1 MSKPKAIG
9 AALSL
14 MMLTAILTG
23 CTSGA
28 NLWKIDTDLSN
39 GGLIYFTNDTIDY
52 PEAMGYLTF
61 SSDGSLLIGDYI
73 SEEECIEHDDVSYWV
88 QSEEVCYIDN
98 NELAVGVTWRLDD
111 EQTMLWM
118 GSMILDQERRGWVVQ
133 WDSNLHTCP
142 LPMAVIFFD

>member
-23 CTSGA
+23 CTSGD
-28 NLWKIDTDLSN
+28 NLGKIEKDLSN
-39 GGLIYFTNDTIDY
+39 GGWIYFTNDTIDH

-61 SSDGSLLIGDYI
+61 SSDGSLLIGEYI

-98 NELAVGVTWRLDD
+98 NELAKYQNVEVY
-111 EQTMLWM
+111 
-118 GSMILDQERRGWVVQ
+118 
-133 WDSNLHTCP
+133 CP
-142 LPMAVIFFD
+142 LCSDSRIKNQDITASEIV